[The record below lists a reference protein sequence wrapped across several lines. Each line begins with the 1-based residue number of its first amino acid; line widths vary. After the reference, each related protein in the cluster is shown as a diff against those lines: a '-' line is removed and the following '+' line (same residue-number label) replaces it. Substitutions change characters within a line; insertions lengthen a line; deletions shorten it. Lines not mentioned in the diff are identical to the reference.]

1 MYVHI
6 LCKMFKQEKL
16 TPQIKKILTTL
27 EIEFQ
32 MQNLKALTWKFRQ
45 MKKPVQ
51 LLPLQQVLL
60 GHAYRSAQATTVY
73 GLAY

>member
-1 MYVHI
+1 MQNVQTGKI
-6 LCKMFKQEKL
+6 D
-16 TPQIKKILTTL
+16 PQIKKIPTTL
-27 EIEFQ
+27 EIESQ

-60 GHAYRSAQATTVY
+60 GHAYRGDHATTVY
-73 GLAY
+73 SLAY